1 MKKVKGSSQKR
12 KIPQSLERKESGKA
26 EPKVTQSSDGKFA
39 DQQFGE
45 LNLGK
50 VGNVKVY
57 CLADVYRILGVL
69 HRDGDEILKKYGC
82 YTVPLLVKRRVI
94 TRSYMFTDYD
104 GLLTIL
110 IETRKTKANTFK
122 RWIDD
127 KERTCE
133 ICEAGVKI
141 SEAEESLKNKPLTDD
156 MYPTLGVYFRDYV
169 PAEYF
174 AKILKDTIKDYSKK
188 SEKSCSGDDL
198 NEVMFRTGVLSTFSE
213 TLDANLRKV
222 ALG

>member
-1 MKKVKGSSQKR
+1 M
-12 KIPQSLERKESGKA
+12 
-26 EPKVTQSSDGKFA
+26 
-39 DQQFGE
+39 
-45 LNLGK
+45 
-50 VGNVKVY
+50 
-57 CLADVYRILGVL
+57 GVL

-133 ICEAGVKI
+133 ICEAGEKLRRQ
-141 SEAEESLKNKPLTDD
+141 EEKFNNKPLTDD
-156 MYPTLGVYFRDYV
+156 MYPTLGAYFRDYV
-169 PAEYF
+169 PVEYF
-174 AKILKDTIKDYSKK
+174 SKVVDETIEDFKRIPRKN
-188 SEKSCSGDDL
+188 EKEG
-198 NEVMFRTGVLSTFSE
+198 EEIEFRAGVLTTFRD
-213 TLDANLRKV
+213 TLKANISGT
-222 ALG
+222 LG

>member
-133 ICEAGVKI
+133 IYEAGEKLRRQ
-141 SEAEESLKNKPLTDD
+141 EEKFNNKPLTDD
-156 MYPTLGVYFRDYV
+156 MYPTLGAYFRDYV
-169 PAEYF
+169 PVEYF
-174 AKILKDTIKDYSKK
+174 SKVVDETIEDFKRIPRRN
-188 SEKSCSGDDL
+188 EKEG
-198 NEVMFRTGVLSTFSE
+198 EEIEFRAGVLTTFRD
-213 TLDANLRKV
+213 TLKANISGT
-222 ALG
+222 LG